1 MARPLNW
8 AFTGLC
14 LIILAGFLT
23 GCHGSADR
31 APALAPA
38 SPKRVICGAPA
49 VAEIVFSLGC
59 GDRIVGVTEFTD
71 WPPEAA
77 EIQSIGG
84 ALSPSRERILALNPD
99 LILSQGRA
107 EVLEG
112 LARQLNIA
120 FLSLPLNSLDDLRAA
135 ITGFAG
141 VLGVD
146 EAGRDRLRELEDGL
160 KAIPACGPYPVFI
173 ALGHAAGNFSG
184 LFTAGPDTFLHE
196 LVEKAG
202 GRNIF
207 SDLRTPWP
215 AISRESILRRSP
227 ALVLDIQSMEL
238 DPLRRSALLADWE
251 RLGFS
256 ADQVRILEEDY
267 LLRPGPR
274 AVQAA
279 IRLSE
284 AICK

>member
-1 MARPLNW
+1 MPCFFRFAGYR
-8 AFTGLC
+8 GLA
-14 LIILAGFLT
+14 AGLS

-31 APALAPA
+31 VPALVSA
-38 SPKRVICGAPA
+38 SPQRVVCGTPA

-59 GDRIVGVTEFTD
+59 GDRIAGVTEFTD

-77 EIQSIGG
+77 DIPRIGG
-84 ALSPSRERILALNPD
+84 ALSPSRERLLALNPD
-99 LILSQGRA
+99 LILSQGKA
-107 EVLEG
+107 EALSG
-112 LARQLNIA
+112 FAHRYNIPFVA
-120 FLSLPLNSLDDLRAA
+120 LPLDSLDDLRAA

-146 EAGRDRLRELEDGL
+146 EAGKERLRELDAGL
-160 KAIPACGPYPVFI
+160 DALPSCGPFPVFL
-173 ALGHAAGNFSG
+173 ALGHAPGDFSG
-184 LFTAGPDTFLHE
+184 LFTAGPGTFLHE
-196 LVEKAG
+196 LVEQAG

-215 AISRESILRRSP
+215 AVSKESILRRAP
-227 ALVLDIQSMEL
+227 VLVLDIQSTEL
-238 DPLRRSALLADWE
+238 DPPRRAALIADWE
-251 RLGFS
+251 RLGFT

-284 AICK
+284 AICQ